1 MRDLLRG
8 ATGWT
13 RALAIF
19 AALLVISLGLCGLN
33 YGAITLL
40 DSAAKGPSSPANH
53 GAQRLS
59 GIFIGTGM
67 LELFGM
73 GVGAL
78 GLVICFLGLLI
89 QTAIMRTKQKQ

>member
-8 ATGWT
+8 STGWT

-33 YGAITLL
+33 YGAVSLFRTPIN
-40 DSAAKGPSSPANH
+40 GPSVPGNQA
-53 GAQRLS
+53 AERLG
-59 GIFIGTGM
+59 GILIWTGM
-67 LELFGM
+67 LELVGM

-78 GLVICFLGLLI
+78 GVVICLLGLFI
-89 QTAIMRTKQKQ
+89 QTATGRTKQK